1 MTHTLRAS
9 ERMHD
14 GELLAA
20 FCEAGAPWAFD
31 ELRQRH
37 GSLVYSTA
45 RREVGDSDMAED
57 VAQAV
62 FLLLIRKA
70 PQMRSSRSIAGWLFQ
85 TARLT
90 ARNAKQQEARR
101 QRREQEAQQMQHSQ
115 ALEQRGAEE
124 MWASIEP
131 FLHDALGALSDKERQ
146 AVLLR
151 LFENRPAPEVARLL
165 GISPNAAQMRVSR
178 GVEKMRRFLLKRGLP
193 ITSAALAAMLSEE
206 AVQAAPLALVAAPVG
221 ASMAAVATPE
231 LIQGVM
237 QMMKINAWKTM
248 ALRLGVAAIV
258 AGGVC
263 GAVALQRNTNA
274 VANEE
279 ALPLPS
285 PDSPAVGTW
294 RRSAGHGYTLSPDG
308 TGQEML
314 GRRQIKVAPVRWHE
328 QDGAVTLD
336 FSEEMSRGYYI
347 RYIGHLSSDKRTLNL
362 TKSKLIMVRGSNL
375 SYEGVALNWVFAK
388 Q

>member
-37 GSLVYSTA
+37 ARLVYSTA

-124 MWASIEP
+124 MWRSIEP
-131 FLHDALGALSDKERQ
+131 HLHDALGALSDKERQ

-193 ITSAALAAMLSEE
+193 ITSAALAAMLSEQ
-206 AVQAAPLALVAAPVG
+206 AVRAAPLALVAATAPVSASAAG
-221 ASMAAVATPE
+221 AVGSG
-231 LIQGVM
+231 IYQGVM

-248 ALRLGVAAIV
+248 ALRLGVAALV
-258 AGGVC
+258 AGGAC
-263 GAVALQRNTNA
+263 GAIALQQGAA
-274 VANEE
+274 VPN
-279 ALPLPS
+279 

-294 RRSAGHGYTLSPDG
+294 RKGGLSVVLKPDG
-308 TGQEML
+308 TGQERV
-314 GRRQIKVAPVRWHE
+314 GRNVNPLRWTE
-328 QDGAVTLD
+328 QRGTLTLD
-336 FSEEMSRGYYI
+336 VSGSGSPRVKHI
-347 RYIGHLSSDKRTLNL
+347 ARLSPGKRTLNITESGGTGIL
-362 TKSKLIMVRGSNL
+362 WSSRSPV
-375 SYEGVALNWVFAK
+375 NWVLAK